1 MEKFLAGIIVYRP
14 EKSLLNLVNALQ
26 EQKVDILL
34 FINEGNSISDEIIR
48 KKKLKFI
55 SPGFNVGVS
64 EGLNSII
71 KKFLESNYDFLFTFD
86 QDSMITRNF
95 VKDIVNVFIRARN
108 IDQNIIFCAPVVLD
122 IKFNKKIS
130 SEYFSTNKFPEF
142 QYIDFAITSGS
153 LFIKS
158 SFEKIGLM
166 NKLLFIDGV
175 DTDWCE
181 RAILLKYKLIKA
193 NNVFLN
199 HKIGSKYINFFGIK
213 KSYHDQ
219 NLRVYYIMRNSIF
232 LLIYGQNTY
241 RWKSSELLR
250 TLIRLVAYPFLSTTK
265 LKTVF
270 FIWLAFKDAISRR
283 MGKMNYIDH

>member
-1 MEKFLAGIIVYRP
+1 MGNFLAGIIVYRP
-14 EKSLLNLVNALQ
+14 DKSLFNLVNALI

-34 FINEGNSISDEIIR
+34 FINEGNCISDEIIG
-48 KKKLKFI
+48 KNKLDYI

-71 KKFLESNYDFLFTFD
+71 KKFLDSNYDFLFTFD

-95 VKDIVNVFIRARN
+95 VKDIANVFVNARN
-108 IDQNIIFCAPVVLD
+108 IDKNIIFCAPAVLD
-122 IKFNKKIS
+122 IKFKEKNR
-130 SEYFSTNKFPEF
+130 SENFLNDKFPDF

-166 NKLLFIDGV
+166 NSLLFIDGV

-199 HKIGSKYINFFGIK
+199 HKIGSKFINFFGIK

-265 LKTVF
+265 LKTLF
-270 FIWLAFKDAISRR
+270 FIFLAFKDGIFKR